1 MPRGGSPTPRTVPAD
16 PIYGS
21 VLVAKLI
28 NKVMIGGKKSK
39 AEKIVYEA
47 LRIASE
53 QLNEDPIDILSK
65 AIENTKP
72 LVETRS
78 RRIGGAVYQIPVEV
92 PERRALALALR
103 WIVNGARDRG
113 AGEMEKKLA
122 AELVDAYKG
131 QGYAAKRREEI
142 HRMAEANKAFAHLR
156 W

>member
-1 MPRGGSPTPRTVPAD
+1 MPRGGSPTPRTIPAD

-21 VLVAKLI
+21 TLVAKLI
-28 NKVMIGGKKSK
+28 NKIMIGGKKSK

-53 QLNEDPIDILSK
+53 QLNEDPIAVLTK

>member
-1 MPRGGSPTPRTVPAD
+1 MPRGGSPTPRTIPPD

-21 VLVAKLI
+21 PLVAKLI
-28 NKVMIGGKKSK
+28 NKLMIGGKKSK
-39 AEKIVYEA
+39 AEKIVYGA
-47 LRIASE
+47 LQIASE
-53 QLNEDPIDILSK
+53 QLGENPIDILTK

-113 AGEMEKKLA
+113 AGEMENKLA

>member
-1 MPRGGSPTPRTVPAD
+1 
-16 PIYGS
+16 
-21 VLVAKLI
+21 
-28 NKVMIGGKKSK
+28 MIGGKKSK

-53 QLNEDPIDILSK
+53 QLNEDPIAVLTK

>member
-1 MPRGGSPTPRTVPAD
+1 MSRGGSPTPRTIPAD

-21 VLVAKLI
+21 TLVAKLI
-28 NKVMIGGKKSK
+28 NKIMIGGKKSK

-53 QLNEDPIDILSK
+53 QLNEDPIAVLTK

>member
-1 MPRGGSPTPRTVPAD
+1 MPRGGSPTPRTIPAD

-21 VLVAKLI
+21 TLVAKLI
-28 NKVMIGGKKSK
+28 NKIMIGGKKSK

-53 QLNEDPIDILSK
+53 QLNEDPIAVLSK

>member
-1 MPRGGSPTPRTVPAD
+1 MPRGGSPTPRTIPAD

-21 VLVAKLI
+21 TLVAKLI
-28 NKVMIGGKKSK
+28 NKIMIGVRSQKLRKSCMR
-39 AEKIVYEA
+39 A

-53 QLNEDPIDILSK
+53 QLNEDPIAVLTK

>member
-1 MPRGGSPTPRTVPAD
+1 MPRGGSPTPRTIPAD

-21 VLVAKLI
+21 TLVAKLI
-28 NKVMIGGKKSK
+28 NKIMIGGKKSK

-53 QLNEDPIDILSK
+53 QLNEDPIAVLSK

-113 AGEMEKKLA
+113 VGEMEKKLA

>member
-1 MPRGGSPTPRTVPAD
+1 MPRGGSPTPRTIPAD

-21 VLVAKLI
+21 TLVAKLI
-28 NKVMIGGKKSK
+28 NKIMIGGKKSK

-53 QLNEDPIDILSK
+53 QLNEDPIAVLTK

-131 QGYAAKRREEI
+131 QGYAAKRRE
-142 HRMAEANKAFAHLR
+142 RDP
-156 W
+156 

>member
-1 MPRGGSPTPRTVPAD
+1 MPRGGSPAPRTIPAD

-21 VLVAKLI
+21 TLVAKLI
-28 NKVMIGGKKSK
+28 NKIMIGGKKSK

-53 QLNEDPIDILSK
+53 QLNEDPIAVLTK

>member
-1 MPRGGSPTPRTVPAD
+1 MPRGGSPTPRTIPAD

-21 VLVAKLI
+21 TLVAKLI
-28 NKVMIGGKKSK
+28 NKIMIGGKKSK

-53 QLNEDPIDILSK
+53 QLNEDPIAVLTK

-113 AGEMEKKLA
+113 AGEMEKKLR
-122 AELVDAYKG
+122 DP
-131 QGYAAKRREEI
+131 
-142 HRMAEANKAFAHLR
+142 
-156 W
+156 

>member
-1 MPRGGSPTPRTVPAD
+1 MPRGGSPTPRTIPAD

-21 VLVAKLI
+21 TLVAKLI
-28 NKVMIGGKKSK
+28 NKIMIGGKKSK
-39 AEKIVYEA
+39 AEKIVYGA

-53 QLNEDPIDILSK
+53 QLNEDPIAVLSK

-113 AGEMEKKLA
+113 VGEMEKKLA

>member
-1 MPRGGSPTPRTVPAD
+1 MPRGGSPTPRTIPAD

-21 VLVAKLI
+21 TLVAKLI
-28 NKVMIGGKKSK
+28 NKIMIGGKKSK
-39 AEKIVYEA
+39 AEKIVYGA

-53 QLNEDPIDILSK
+53 QLNEDPIAVLTK

-113 AGEMEKKLA
+113 VGEMEKKLA

>member
-1 MPRGGSPTPRTVPAD
+1 MPRGGSPTPRTIPAD

-21 VLVAKLI
+21 TLVAKLI
-28 NKVMIGGKKSK
+28 NKIMIGGKKSK

-53 QLNEDPIDILSK
+53 QLNEDPIAVLTK

-142 HRMAEANKAFAHLR
+142 HRMAEANKALLT
-156 W
+156 

>member
-28 NKVMIGGKKSK
+28 NKVMVGGKKSK

-53 QLNEDPIDILSK
+53 QLNEDPIAILTK

>member
-1 MPRGGSPTPRTVPAD
+1 
-16 PIYGS
+16 
-21 VLVAKLI
+21 
-28 NKVMIGGKKSK
+28 
-39 AEKIVYEA
+39 
-47 LRIASE
+47 
-53 QLNEDPIDILSK
+53 
-65 AIENTKP
+65 

>member
-1 MPRGGSPTPRTVPAD
+1 MPRGGSPTPRTIPAD

-21 VLVAKLI
+21 TLVAKLI
-28 NKVMIGGKKSK
+28 NKIMIGGKKSK

-53 QLNEDPIDILSK
+53 QLNEDPIAVLTK

-131 QGYAAKRREEI
+131 QGYAAKRRKRSIEWQ
-142 HRMAEANKAFAHLR
+142 RLTR
-156 W
+156 RLLT

>member
-1 MPRGGSPTPRTVPAD
+1 MPRGGSPTPRTIPAD

-21 VLVAKLI
+21 TLVAKLI
-28 NKVMIGGKKSK
+28 NKIMIGGKKSK

-53 QLNEDPIDILSK
+53 QLNEDPIAVLTK

-113 AGEMEKKLA
+113 AREMEKKLA

>member
-1 MPRGGSPTPRTVPAD
+1 MPRGGSPTPRTIPAD

-21 VLVAKLI
+21 TLVAKLI
-28 NKVMIGGKKSK
+28 NKIMIGGKKSK

-53 QLNEDPIDILSK
+53 QLNEDPIAVLTK

-113 AGEMEKKLA
+113 VGEMEKKLA

>member
-21 VLVAKLI
+21 ELVAKLI
-28 NKVMIGGKKSK
+28 NKVMVGGKKSK

-53 QLNEDPIDILSK
+53 QLNEDPIAILTK

>member
-53 QLNEDPIDILSK
+53 QLNEDPIAILTK

>member
-1 MPRGGSPTPRTVPAD
+1 MPRGGSPTPRTIPAD

-21 VLVAKLI
+21 TLVAKLI
-28 NKVMIGGKKSK
+28 NKIMIGGKKSK

-53 QLNEDPIDILSK
+53 QLNEDPIAVLTK

-122 AELVDAYKG
+122 AELVDAIRARAMPLKDG
-131 QGYAAKRREEI
+131 KRSIEWQRLT
-142 HRMAEANKAFAHLR
+142 RRLLT
-156 W
+156 